1 MSTETPPKERSVP
14 KPVFTDAEA
23 GSKEF
28 PSSTSRS
35 YNYFTPAKRRASVY
49 EDVTV
54 DVQPDPERHLTQG
67 WIYGFADGT
76 SGYPQEWTA
85 LKSSNWHQ
93 FLDPNEEWEQTIYR
107 NNANVVRQVQHNIA
121 NAKAAHVFAGW
132 NRAWVDVVAKHVSA
146 WAHAEHGL
154 GMHVYTIANR
164 DAPTN
169 MINNALSVGAVHK
182 LRFAQDLILY
192 NLELTD
198 EIEGFDGQAHIA
210 AWQEDPVWQPVR
222 ENVEK
227 LTGVRDWAEA
237 FFATAIVFEPLVGE
251 LFRSGFVMQ
260 TAALQG
266 DFVTPTLVGSGESD
280 VAREQRGARR
290 AVRDA
295 HRRPRARRGEQGDP
309 AGLARELDAGE
320 RRGRAQPAADLVPAR
335 GEVGALRGLVRAQRA
350 ALRRPALGD
359 GTRDP
364 QGGDSMS
371 ADRFKFDRTSSNR
384 AGVTLM
390 NNQVGHVVAD
400 VMRSHDNVTVEE
412 LPSMIRVDGDGQFD
426 FDYEEIAEAL
436 GWDDFGNDDFE
447 EIMST
452 HYGRMVV
459 LDDRVLFFANPE
471 DAAEYIDFDLKPVA

>member
-23 GSKEF
+23 GSREF
-28 PSSTSRS
+28 PSSNSRS

-76 SGYPQEWTA
+76 SGYPQEWTK
-85 LKSSNWHQ
+85 LKSSNWHE

-132 NRAWVDVVAKHVSA
+132 NRAWIDIVAKHVGA

-154 GMHVYTIANR
+154 GMHVYLVANR

-192 NLELTD
+192 NMELSD
-198 EIEGFDGQAHIA
+198 EIEGFNDQAHIT
-210 AWQEDPVWQPVR
+210 AWQEDPVWQPAR

-251 LFRSGFVMQ
+251 LFRSAFVMQ

-280 VAREQRGARR
+280 VSREQRGARR
-290 AVRDA
+290 LFAMLTDDEQHGEENKAILQGWLANWTPVSVEAARSLQPIWSQPAEKAVRFEDSFE
-295 HRRPRARRGEQGDP
+295 RCTQRFGELLTEM
-309 AGLARELDAGE
+309 GLET
-320 RRGRAQPAADLVPAR
+320 P
-335 GEVGALRGLVRAQRA
+335 
-350 ALRRPALGD
+350 
-359 GTRDP
+359 
-364 QGGDSMS
+364 
-371 ADRFKFDRTSSNR
+371 K
-384 AGVTLM
+384 
-390 NNQVGHVVAD
+390 
-400 VMRSHDNVTVEE
+400 
-412 LPSMIRVDGDGQFD
+412 
-426 FDYEEIAEAL
+426 EA
-436 GWDDFGNDDFE
+436 
-447 EIMST
+447 T
-452 HYGRMVV
+452 
-459 LDDRVLFFANPE
+459 A
-471 DAAEYIDFDLKPVA
+471 